1 MSLDALKTARKTIGV
16 KQVTKAVEKN
26 LVQTIYIARDA
37 EQRLVE
43 PLRMLCSEKNVAVDT
58 MSSMEELGEAC
69 SIEVGAAA
77 VAVLK

>member
-37 EQRLVE
+37 EKRLVE
-43 PLRMLCSEKNVAVDT
+43 PLRILCSEKDVAVDT